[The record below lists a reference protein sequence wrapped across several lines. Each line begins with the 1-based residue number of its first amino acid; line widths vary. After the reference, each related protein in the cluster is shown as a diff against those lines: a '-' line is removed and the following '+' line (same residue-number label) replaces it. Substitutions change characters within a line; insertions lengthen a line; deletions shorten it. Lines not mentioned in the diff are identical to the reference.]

1 MYKLGAMG
9 TCRRARSA
17 AAPARSYL
25 AAHAGLLWALVCA
38 GCSSSEAPDRYDPKL
53 GVSSSPRVVTA
64 PGPVAKGGGVFKVG
78 NPYQVGG
85 RWYYPSHDPGYNEV
99 GVASWY
105 GPGFHGRKTANGEI
119 FDQYALTAAH
129 KTLPLPSYAY
139 VTNLENGRTVLV
151 RINDRG
157 PYVNDRIIDLSKA
170 SADALG
176 YKGAGL
182 SRVRVRYAGQAPLDG
197 NDRREQQFLASQT
210 WRSQPNFAD
219 ARAPFADSYQP
230 REPVFAPQPR
240 TAYGPQWSPFSHR
253 AGYGARS
260 GLGAANN

>member
-1 MYKLGAMG
+1 MYNFK
-9 TCRRARSA
+9 TNRSIGSPKA
-17 AAPARSYL
+17 AVVL
-25 AAHAGLLWALVCA
+25 AALVGA
-38 GCSSSEAPDRYDPKL
+38 GCSSGEAPDRYDARL
-53 GVSSSPRVVTA
+53 GVSSSPRVAA
-64 PGPVAKGGGVFKVG
+64 PLGPIPKGGGVYKVG
-78 NPYQVGG
+78 NPYQIGG
-85 RWYYPSHDPGYNEV
+85 RWYYPREDRSYNEV

-129 KTLPLPSYAY
+129 RTLPMPSYAY
-139 VTNLENGRTVLV
+139 VTNLDNGRTILV

-157 PYVNDRIIDLSKA
+157 PYVNDRIIDLAKA

-182 SRVRVRYAGQAPLDG
+182 SRVSVRYAGPAPLDG
-197 NDRREQQFLASQT
+197 NDAREQRYLAGQP
-210 WRSQPNFAD
+210 WRGQPYMAAVRPPYHD
-219 ARAPFADSYQP
+219 TYQS

-240 TAYGPQWSPFSHR
+240 TANGQQWSPFSHR

-260 GLGAANN
+260 GLGATTN